1 MKPADE
7 AMLERMSS
15 RSLRIVVSVVAGLA
29 LSGSSIAATATA
41 DVSSIDAYAGQ
52 AQVFGKP
59 HHRHRPSSH
68 GAAST
73 RAESHGGAAVQIQ
86 GNGGSTPPPSSQ
98 GTSSSA
104 VAHRSSGGTSHS
116 SRSTRSSGPS
126 TAKETQPLDA
136 AQPARASSG
145 VGGLSTFDVLAIVLG
160 ALALLATALAVR
172 RFTRP
177 AA

>member
-1 MKPADE
+1 MP
-7 AMLERMSS
+7 S
-15 RSLRIVVSVVAGLA
+15 RSLRVIASVVAGLT
-29 LSGSSIAATATA
+29 LSGSQIAATSSA

-68 GAAST
+68 AAASI
-73 RAESHGGAAVQIQ
+73 RAESHSGAAVQVQ
-86 GNGGSTPPPSSQ
+86 GNGGSTPPPSSEAA
-98 GTSSSA
+98 SSSPA
-104 VAHRSSGGTSHS
+104 THRSSGATRRS
-116 SRSTRSSGPS
+116 SRSTHSSGPS
-126 TAKETQPLDA
+126 AAHQTQPLDA

-145 VGGLSTFDVLAIVLG
+145 AGGLSTFDVLAIVLG